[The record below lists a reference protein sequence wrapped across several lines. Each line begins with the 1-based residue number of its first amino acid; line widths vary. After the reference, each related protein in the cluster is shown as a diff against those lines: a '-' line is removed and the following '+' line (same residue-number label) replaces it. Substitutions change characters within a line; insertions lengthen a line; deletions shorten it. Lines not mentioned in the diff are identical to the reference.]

1 MHLFGH
7 SLGGGVAALMCYTLR
22 NSPSLQDRL
31 GATAGRVFATT
42 FGCPPVMT
50 LELSL
55 ACADFVTSVVYAN
68 DMVARTCV
76 HNIQV
81 CVACIPSDACIPMPA
96 ACPNACRST
105 ADTVGSA
112 ARHPRRLQ
120 SAVSSLPDV
129 SGAAVEMKA

>member
-1 MHLFGH
+1 
-7 SLGGGVAALMCYTLR
+7 MCYTLR
-22 NSPSLQDRL
+22 NSPSLRDRL

-55 ACADFVTSVVYAN
+55 VCADFVTSVVYAN

-81 CVACIPSDACIPMPA
+81 CL
-96 ACPNACRST
+96 RL
-105 ADTVGSA
+105 
-112 ARHPRRLQ
+112 HPHPPPKPTPPPFFF
-120 SAVSSLPDV
+120 S
-129 SGAAVEMKA
+129 